1 MLNLGIS
8 AHTATEKVGK
18 SELTATYLLTRK
30 LSLDSAHVK
39 VTNVHGQNAVR
50 SRKINTIDHAL

>member
-1 MLNLGIS
+1 M
-8 AHTATEKVGK
+8 HTATEKVGK

-39 VTNVHGQNAVR
+39 VANVHGQNAVR
-50 SRKINTIDHAL
+50 PREIKTIDHAL